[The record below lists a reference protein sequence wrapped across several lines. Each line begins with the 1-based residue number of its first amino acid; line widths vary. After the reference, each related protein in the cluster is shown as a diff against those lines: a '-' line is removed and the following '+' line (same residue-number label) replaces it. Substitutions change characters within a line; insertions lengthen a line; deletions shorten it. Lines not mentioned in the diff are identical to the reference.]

1 VFSHELLNDII
12 TCCRRKGDMNT
23 DSVFILNQNKIPDT
37 MQVIVNNLPDSLAVN
52 GVVKVSNMAEPNNY
66 ESQLDSLVA
75 IGRDISEFGIGYSD
89 TISNIAFPLII
100 SVFAFAL
107 PFLFSAIN
115 HVNNKYDSAAIANMF
130 KSSNRY
136 KFFWW
141 STAVNVSIMMLYGGL
156 SLLPF
161 YTFHHWIGFVFSYLL
176 VGLVAWMVI
185 SVFLFMHYCMMYN
198 KPYIVVE
205 EIKRLYPVEKA
216 DAEKKDKKQS
226 KKFKKIGK
234 SKSQS
239 AKKVWEMIGS
249 MYMRGYSN
257 SADLELIN
265 RLSEM
270 CRYAIRKNDYN
281 LYLSVL
287 SNIYEIQ
294 KTEMEFDDTTNSVVS
309 DDCEKNLTNS
319 FLLKTCEN
327 IGESA
332 INVEIQ
338 GSLIRTWLQC
348 FAHDKYPNNDDFNVL
363 MRTLFKVAGKGN
375 TRFIEKYFADSKY
388 TFSYVLNL
396 PQVLYVKGGDTSKRA
411 SEEKKSREKWNE
423 ICDYHFVLAAFSF
436 YMGLKTLPKQMM
448 ADELGMDLL
457 PRNRQELLLT
467 YVRCKSNMRPDG
479 GYDHLDA
486 EKMYGRSVDPDYLD
500 TFAVLL
506 FALLS
511 DAKANNY
518 FLYMPN
524 DFNDKIKRYKT
535 LFYNIGEKFKK
546 DPYIKSNH
554 NKICQL
560 NFNKAFEDST
570 RILISKPSKETFEEK
585 LPHQLENNMKMYLHN
600 QIMQLKDFT
609 RYEMW
614 GDYSEDKTEVIEFG
628 KCPIRLIKH
637 QVAQCPAGDV
647 WYYLEGV
654 SEIVRNRA
662 YYLYMQILTSW
673 CEKCNAIK
681 VQPNYIADK
690 VNELVNGHPENYVLI
705 DYDSHASFF
714 LSAGYKGFRHLK
726 QEGIDYVLG
735 SSIGYL
741 KDTFLYKQLEGRLF
755 LIRKEDLPA
764 LIRTSDGD
772 VDITF
777 EDQSNYENNCMDL
790 RMYID
795 SKYVIKYKKNVNIT
809 SFEVVPIKM
818 N

>member
-1 VFSHELLNDII
+1 
-12 TCCRRKGDMNT
+12 MNT

-52 GVVKVSNMAEPNNY
+52 GVVKVSNMAELNNY
-66 ESQLDSLVA
+66 ENQLDSLVA

-115 HVNNKYDSAAIANMF
+115 HINNKYDSTAIANLF
-130 KSSNRY
+130 KSSKRY
-136 KFFWW
+136 KSLWW
-141 STAVNVSIMMLYGGL
+141 SIAVNVGFMMLYGGL
-156 SLLPF
+156 SLLP
-161 YTFHHWIGFVFSYLL
+161 YDTFHCWIDYIFSYLL
-176 VGLVAWMVI
+176 VGLVTWMVI
-185 SVFLFMHYCMMYN
+185 SVFLFMQYCIIFN
-198 KPYIVVE
+198 KPYNVVE
-205 EIKRLYPVEKA
+205 EIKKRYLVEKA
-216 DAEKKDKKQS
+216 EAEKKDSKQS
-226 KKFKKIGK
+226 KKFKKTGGT
-234 SKSQS
+234 KSQS
-239 AKKVWEMIGS
+239 GKKVWEMIGS
-249 MYMRGYSN
+249 MYARSYSN

-265 RLSEM
+265 LLSEM

-281 LYLSVL
+281 LYLSVW
-287 SNIYEIQ
+287 SKIYEIQ

-332 INVEIQ
+332 INIEIQ

-348 FAHDKYPNNDDFNVL
+348 FAHDKYPNHIDFYLL

-375 TRFIEKYFADSKY
+375 TGFIEKYFADSKY
-388 TFSYVLNL
+388 AFRHVLAL
-396 PQVLYVKGGDTSKRA
+396 PQVLYVKGGDISKRA
-411 SEEKKSREKWNE
+411 SEEKKSREKWDE

-448 ADELGMDLL
+448 ADEFGMNLL
-457 PRNRQELLLT
+457 PRHRQELLLT
-467 YVRCKSNMRPDG
+467 YVRCKSKMRPDG
-479 GYDHLDA
+479 AYDYLNA
-486 EKMYGRSVDPDYLD
+486 EELYGRRVDPDYID

-506 FALLS
+506 FALLG

-518 FLYMPN
+518 YLYVPN

-570 RILISKPSKETFEEK
+570 RILISKPSKESFEEK
-585 LPHQLENNMKMYLHN
+585 LPESLEYNIKVHLHK
-600 QIMQLKDFT
+600 QIMQLKNFT
-609 RYEMW
+609 GYEMW
-614 GDYSEDKTEVIEFG
+614 GDNSKDKTEVLEFG
-628 KCPIRLIKH
+628 KCPVRLIKH
-637 QVAQCPAGDV
+637 YVAQWSEEDV
-647 WYYLEGV
+647 WYNLRDI
-654 SEIVRNRA
+654 SEIVSKRA
-662 YYLYMQILTSW
+662 NYLYMQILMSW
-673 CEKCNAIK
+673 KCNVIK
-681 VQPNYIADK
+681 AQPDCIADK
-690 VNELVNGHPENYVLI
+690 VNELVDGHPENYVLI
-705 DYDSHASFF
+705 DYDSHASIF
-714 LSAGYKGFRHLK
+714 LSMVHNDFRHRK
-726 QEGIDYVLG
+726 CEGIDYVLC

-741 KDTFLYKQLEGRLF
+741 KDTFLYKQLESRLF
-755 LIRKEDLPA
+755 LIHKEDLPA
-764 LIRTSDGD
+764 LIRTSEGD
-772 VDITF
+772 IDVTLD
-777 EDQSNYENNCMDL
+777 DQSNYKNNCMDL

-795 SKYVIKYKKNVNIT
+795 SKYVIKYKKDVNIT
-809 SFEVVPIKM
+809 SFEVVPMKM

>member
-1 VFSHELLNDII
+1 
-12 TCCRRKGDMNT
+12 MNT

-52 GVVKVSNMAEPNNY
+52 GIVKVSNMAEPNNY

-75 IGRDISEFGIGYSD
+75 IGRDISDFGIGYSD

-100 SVFAFAL
+100 AVFAFAL

-141 STAVNVSIMMLYGGL
+141 SIVVNVSIMMLYGGL

-176 VGLVAWMVI
+176 VGLVTWMVI

-198 KPYIVVE
+198 KPYSVVE

-226 KKFKKIGK
+226 KKFKKTRK

-281 LYLSVL
+281 LYLSVW
-287 SNIYEIQ
+287 SKIYEIQ
-294 KTEMEFDDTTNSVVS
+294 KTEMEFDDTTKSVVS

-327 IGESA
+327 IGESV

-348 FAHDKYPNNDDFNVL
+348 FAHDKYPNYIDFNLL

-375 TRFIEKYFADSKY
+375 TGFIEKYFADSKY
-388 TFSYVLNL
+388 IFNYVLTL
-396 PQVLYVKGGDTSKRA
+396 PQVLYVKGGDISNIA

-448 ADELGMDLL
+448 VDEFRMDLL

-467 YVRCKSNMRPDG
+467 YVRCKSKMRSDG
-479 GYDHLDA
+479 AYDFLNA
-486 EKMYGRSVDPDYLD
+486 EELYGRRVDPDFID

-506 FALLS
+506 FALLG
-511 DAKANNY
+511 DAEAGYN
-518 FLYMPN
+518 FLYVPN
-524 DFNDKIKRYKT
+524 EFTDKIKGYKT
-535 LFYNIGEKFKK
+535 LFYNIGKKFQK

-554 NKICQL
+554 NEICRL
-560 NFNKAFEDST
+560 NFNKEFEDST
-570 RILISKPSKETFEEK
+570 RILINKPSKESFENE
-585 LPHQLENNMKMYLHN
+585 LPELLVHNIKVNLNN
-600 QIMQLKDFT
+600 QIMQLKNFT
-609 RYEMW
+609 GYEMW
-614 GDYSEDKTEVIEFG
+614 GDYSEEKTEALEFG
-628 KCPIRLIKH
+628 KCPIRLIKQ
-637 QVAQCPAGDV
+637 QVAQWSPAEDV
-647 WYYLEGV
+647 LYNLRYV
-654 SEIVRNRA
+654 SEIVCNRA

-673 CEKCNAIK
+673 NCDVIK
-681 VQPNYIADK
+681 VQPDCIADK
-690 VNELVNGHPENYVLI
+690 LNELVDGHPEKYVLI
-705 DYDSHASFF
+705 DYDSHTSIF
-714 LSAGYKGFRHLK
+714 LSMDHNDFRHPK
-726 QEGIDYVLG
+726 CEGIDHVLY

-755 LIRKEDLPA
+755 LILKEDLPA
-764 LIRTSDGD
+764 LIRTSDGN
-772 VDITF
+772 VDATF

-795 SKYVIKYKKNVNIT
+795 SKYVIRYSKNVNIT
-809 SFEVVPIKM
+809 SFEVVPMKM

>member
-1 VFSHELLNDII
+1 
-12 TCCRRKGDMNT
+12 
-23 DSVFILNQNKIPDT
+23 

-52 GVVKVSNMAEPNNY
+52 GIVKVSNIAEPHNY

-75 IGRDISEFGIGYSD
+75 IGRDVAEFGIGYSD

-100 SVFAFAL
+100 AVFAFAL
-107 PFLFSAIN
+107 PFLFSTIN
-115 HVNNKYDSAAIANMF
+115 HINNKYDSTALANLF
-130 KSSNRY
+130 KSSKRY
-136 KFFWW
+136 KSLWW
-141 STAVNVSIMMLYGGL
+141 SIAVNVGVMILYGGL
-156 SLLPF
+156 SLLP
-161 YTFHHWIGFVFSYLL
+161 YDTFHYWIGFIFSYLF
-176 VGLVAWMVI
+176 VGLVVWMVI
-185 SVFLFMHYCMMYN
+185 SVFLFMHYCIIYN
-198 KPYIVVE
+198 KPYSVVE
-205 EIKRLYPVEKA
+205 EINRRYPVEKA
-216 DAEKKDKKQS
+216 EAEKKDSKQS
-226 KKFKKIGK
+226 KKFKKTGGTK
-234 SKSQS
+234 TQS
-239 AKKVWEMIGS
+239 GKKVWEKIGS
-249 MYMRGYSN
+249 MHARSYSN

-281 LYLSVL
+281 LYLSVW
-287 SNIYEIQ
+287 SKIYEIQ
-294 KTEMEFDDTTNSVVS
+294 KTEMEFDDTTNSLVS
-309 DDCEKNLTNS
+309 DDREKNLTNS

-327 IGESA
+327 FGESA

-348 FAHDKYPNNDDFNVL
+348 FAHDKYPNPYDFYLL

-375 TRFIEKYFADSKY
+375 TGFIEKYFADSKY
-388 TFSYVLNL
+388 TFNYVLTL
-396 PQVLYVKGGDTSKRA
+396 PQVLYVKGGDISKRA
-411 SEEKKSREKWNE
+411 SEEKNSRKKWDE

-448 ADELGMDLL
+448 ADEFGMDLL

-467 YVRCKSNMRPDG
+467 YVRCKSKMRPDG

-486 EKMYGRSVDPDYLD
+486 EKLYGRRVDPDYID

-506 FALLS
+506 FALLG
-511 DAKANNY
+511 DEKANNY
-518 FLYMPN
+518 FLYVPN
-524 DFNDKIKRYKT
+524 DFNDKIKKRYKT

-570 RILISKPSKETFEEK
+570 RILISKPSKETFEEE
-585 LPHQLENNMKMYLHN
+585 LPHLLVNNMKVYLHN
-600 QIMQLKDFT
+600 QIMQLKNYT

-614 GDYSEDKTEVIEFG
+614 GDYSEDKTEVIELG
-628 KCPIRLIKH
+628 ECPIRLQKH
-637 QVAQCPAGDV
+637 QVVQWPAEDV

-662 YYLYMQILTSW
+662 YFLYMQILTSW
-673 CEKCNAIK
+673 NCDVIK
-681 VQPNYIADK
+681 VQPDCLADK
-690 VNELVNGHPENYVLI
+690 VNELVDGHPECYVLI
-705 DYDSHASFF
+705 DYDSHASIF
-714 LSAGYKGFRHLK
+714 LSTDYKDFRHPK
-726 QEGIDYVLG
+726 CEGIDCALC

-772 VDITF
+772 VDVTF

-809 SFEVVPIKM
+809 SFEVVPLKM